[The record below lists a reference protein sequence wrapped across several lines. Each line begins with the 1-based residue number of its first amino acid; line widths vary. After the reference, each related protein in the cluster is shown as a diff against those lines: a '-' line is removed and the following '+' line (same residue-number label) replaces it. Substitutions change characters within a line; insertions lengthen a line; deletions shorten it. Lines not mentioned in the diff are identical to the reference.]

1 MKDVAGQ
8 FLLVPEKDQEVREP
22 SHIEVSWDRLAMVL
36 MDSPQPSKQKPRLK
50 IVVPPSKDL

>member
-50 IVVPPSKDL
+50 

>member
-8 FLLVPEKDQEVREP
+8 FLLVPEKDQKVREL
-22 SHIEVSWDRLAMVL
+22 SHIEVSWERLAMVL
-36 MDSPQPSKQKPRLK
+36 MDSTQPSKQKPRQK

>member
-8 FLLVPEKDQEVREP
+8 FLLVTEKDQEVRKP
-22 SHIEVSWDRLAMVL
+22 SHIEVSWDRLVL

-50 IVVPPSKDL
+50 

>member
-22 SHIEVSWDRLAMVL
+22 SYIEASWERLAMVL
-36 MDSPQPSKQKPRLK
+36 MDSPQPSNRNQ
-50 IVVPPSKDL
+50 D